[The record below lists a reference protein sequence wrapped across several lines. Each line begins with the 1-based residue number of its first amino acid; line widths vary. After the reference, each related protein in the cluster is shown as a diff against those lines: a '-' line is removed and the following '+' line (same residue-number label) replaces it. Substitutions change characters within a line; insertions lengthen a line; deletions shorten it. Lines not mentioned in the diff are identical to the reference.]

1 MTTTTAQWIFDKA
14 MSLMDELSEGA
25 GIALHSDTKEYYNRS
40 LPILNTIRHECFLA
54 SDTWGFTEEGRRPI
68 VAEIT
73 DFDQVI
79 DIDDGVAQGA
89 MPYGLA
95 ALLMLGENDTLADY
109 FSQRYLELLA
119 QLKSGIPSKWESIP
133 LAYGGL

>member
-14 MSLMDELSEGA
+14 MALMDELAESTGA
-25 GIALHSDTKEYYNRS
+25 ALYSDTREYHNRT
-40 LPILNTIRHECFLA
+40 LPILNTIRHECYLA
-54 SDTWGFTEEGRRPI
+54 SDTWRVAVAGERPV

-73 DFDQVI
+73 DFDTVI
-79 DIDDGVAQGA
+79 GIDDGVAQGA

-95 ALLMLGENDTLADY
+95 AHLMLGENDTLADY

-119 QLKSGIPSKWESIP
+119 QLRVGIPAAWEDIP
-133 LAYGGL
+133 LAYGGI

>member
-14 MSLMDELSEGA
+14 MALMDELAESTGV
-25 GIALHSDTKEYYNRS
+25 ALHSDTREYHNRT
-40 LPILNTIRHECFLA
+40 LQILNTIRHECYLA
-54 SDTWGFTEEGRRPI
+54 SDTWQTTEPGRRPI

-73 DFDQVI
+73 DFDSVI

-119 QLKSGIPSKWESIP
+119 QMRYGIPASWETIP
-133 LAYGGL
+133 LAYGGV